1 MKNLLWLLLAAP
13 PLLMLGAIA
22 LNHPPLLDPPGWW
35 PRLRIYLTANV
46 AETARGHA
54 WPELRLAVF
63 DAPPAQL
70 RPRVMREMRQ
80 LGWRQVREDG
90 RSLRAEVVTPLL
102 RFTDDV
108 EARVEP
114 FREGSVLHLRS
125 ASRLGKADFAAN
137 QRHLLDLLEVLQP
150 DSRL

>member
-1 MKNLLWLLLAAP
+1 MKNLLWLLLAA
-13 PLLMLGAIA
+13 
-22 LNHPPLLDPPGWW
+22 PPLLDPPGWW
-35 PRLRIYLTANV
+35 PRLRIYLTSNV

-54 WPELRLAVF
+54 LPELRLAVF
-63 DAPPAQL
+63 DAPPEQL
-70 RPRVMREMRQ
+70 RERVLREMRE

-90 RSLRAEVVTPLL
+90 RRVRAEVVTPLL

-114 FREGSVLHLRS
+114 FRQGSVLHLRA
-125 ASRLGKADFAAN
+125 ASRVGKADFAAN
-137 QRHLLDLLEVLQP
+137 QRHLQDLLEALQP